1 MKYTQKLLVMSGG
14 RYVGVGDQ
22 GEEMLIEQL
31 WVVDFSHLMEFGVL
45 VMSSVLFLHGCI
57 FSSKKAF
64 VVKMC

>member
-31 WVVDFSHLMEFGVL
+31 
-45 VMSSVLFLHGCI
+45 
-57 FSSKKAF
+57 
-64 VVKMC
+64 